1 MAMLNSQM
9 VITHVLLIWGMTHEK
24 PRWIDMPLG
33 ETFQVHKAFH
43 VRSGE
48 IVAIKKAKETVADRD
63 VGGTVTWRS
72 TPFFGLVGGPN
83 PCIIIGGNLPSN
95 ILRLVPPVFVS
106 CLNKNPGLT
115 FQNHKKSV
123 IGDGCW

>member
-72 TPFFGLVGGPN
+72 TPFFGSGRGAKPMH
-83 PCIIIGGNLPSN
+83 CYWGQPSN
-95 ILRLVPPVFVS
+95 ILRLVPLVFVS

-115 FQNHKKSV
+115 F
-123 IGDGCW
+123 